1 MLVAIINDTHTG
13 VRNASDVFLDY
24 TARFYAEVFFPYCDA
39 HGIKQVIHLGDYYD
53 HRKYV
58 SFKALNHNRR
68 TFLEPLRDRGITM
81 DLIPGNHDVF
91 YKNTNDLC
99 SLKEL
104 LGFFTRNVNIIMRPR
119 VMNYAGLDIGFL
131 PWINAENYAESM
143 RFLETCAAPILCS
156 HLELAG
162 FEMMKGMPPAQ
173 HGMDA
178 TPLSRFEKVLTG
190 HYHTKSSR
198 GNIHYLGT
206 QYEMTWSD
214 CDDPKFFHVLD
225 TETREIIAV
234 PNPINIFA
242 KVVYDDKKW
251 DYDGFDVTTLRQKF
265 VKVIVTQKTDLA
277 KFDSFIDRIQ
287 KENVHELKIA
297 ENYDEFLG
305 ENVQDTEEM
314 NEVSDTSGL
323 LDAYVDAAQTD
334 LDKNSIKARLRELY
348 VEAQSSEIV

>member
-1 MLVAIINDTHTG
+1 MLVALINDTHTG
-13 VRNASDVFLDY
+13 IRNASDVFLDY
-24 TARFYAEVFFPYCDA
+24 TARFYAEVFFPYCEKHD
-39 HGIKQVIHLGDYYD
+39 IKQVIHLGDYYD

-68 TFLEPLRDRGITM
+68 KFLEPLRDRGMTM

-99 SLKEL
+99 ALKEL
-104 LGFFTRNVNIIMRPR
+104 LGYFTKNVNIIMKPR
-119 VMNYAGLDIGFL
+119 VMNYAGCDVALL
-131 PWINAENYAESM
+131 PWINPENYAESM
-143 RFLETCAAPILCS
+143 RFLESCPASILCA

-178 TPLSRFEKVLTG
+178 SVLRRFEKVLTG

-198 GNIHYLGT
+198 DNIHYLGT

-214 CDDPKFFHVLD
+214 CDDQKYFHVLN

-242 KVVYDDKKW
+242 KVIYDDRKY
-251 DYDGFDVTTLRQKF
+251 DYSGYDVTTLRHKF
-265 VKVIVTQKTDLA
+265 VKLIVTQKTDLA
-277 KFDSFIDRIQ
+277 AFDSFVDRIQ
-287 KENVHELKIA
+287 KEEVHELKIA

-314 NEVSDTSGL
+314 NAVTDTSGL

-334 LDKNSIKARLRELY
+334 LDKMSIKARLKELY
-348 VEAQSSEIV
+348 VEAQTLELV